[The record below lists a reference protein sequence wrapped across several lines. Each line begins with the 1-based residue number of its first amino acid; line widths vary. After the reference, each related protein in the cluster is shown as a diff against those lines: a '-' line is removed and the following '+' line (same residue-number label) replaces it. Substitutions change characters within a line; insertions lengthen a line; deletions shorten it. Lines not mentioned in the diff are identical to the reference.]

1 MVRFPNGSR
10 THISLSA
17 EASLK
22 VTTVSKL
29 AAATSRARFQKLLRN
44 IGKLNTSSSEELKT
58 FFDTYYILH
67 ILRFFSGRE
76 QKFTNIEE
84 QIFRLFAPIKEKY

>member
-22 VTTVSKL
+22 VSTVSKL
-29 AAATSRARFQKLLRN
+29 AAATSRARFPKLLQN
-44 IGKLNTSSSEELKT
+44 IGKLNTSSSEGLKMSL
-58 FFDTYYILH
+58 DT
-67 ILRFFSGRE
+67 
-76 QKFTNIEE
+76 
-84 QIFRLFAPIKEKY
+84 